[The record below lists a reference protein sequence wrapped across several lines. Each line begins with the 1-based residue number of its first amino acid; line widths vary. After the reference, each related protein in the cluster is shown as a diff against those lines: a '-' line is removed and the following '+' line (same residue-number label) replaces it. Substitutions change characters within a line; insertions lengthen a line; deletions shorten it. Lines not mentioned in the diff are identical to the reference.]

1 MAPSY
6 KVGARGEGAVTALLD
21 LVNRN
26 RTKQDEEEKEFR
38 SFRNRLLEAGVKG
51 ELSGLQATDATV
63 SALLGGQPLPASPF
77 ERRPA
82 FDPSSLGVGEEA
94 SVPLPGGG
102 TRKYKGG
109 GGTTDLSALLGSLE
123 SQISEGGFQPTVR
136 LGASG
141 EVEGLTLAPN
151 PDIRKGKFEAQNALQ
166 LVDQIFQKAEELIP
180 PSGKG
185 PIAIGGGLARKVG
198 GAVGLDESTRA
209 FQQYKEGTLSLTI
222 RGLGE
227 RGVLT
232 DQDVARARKLLPDV
246 TDSAVV
252 RSTKKQALLELVR
265 SRLGTM
271 QGRTTTG
278 AAGSGGRSG
287 RLSTGLEWS
296 VD

>member
-1 MAPSY
+1 MAGF
-6 KVGARGEGAVTALLD
+6 KVGGGVEGVATALLD
-21 LVNRN
+21 IAQRN
-26 RTKQDEEEKEFR
+26 RAKQDEEDKEFR
-38 SFRNRLLEAGVKG
+38 AFRQKRIEATYAAALEGKIPGIQVNPEATTALLEGRSYTG
-51 ELSGLQATDATV
+51 
-63 SALLGGQPLPASPF
+63 SPF
-77 ERRPA
+77 TTRPA
-82 FDPSSLGVGEEA
+82 FDPSTLGPGEEA

-123 SQISEGGFQPTVR
+123 GPISEGGFQPTVR

-141 EVEGLTLAPN
+141 EIEGVTLAPN
-151 PDIRKGKFEAQNALQ
+151 PDIRKGKFEAQNALG
-166 LVDQIFQKAEELIP
+166 LIDQIFEKADELIP
-180 PSGKG
+180 PSGRG
-185 PIAIGGGLARKVG
+185 PVAIGGGLVRKVG

-246 TDSAVV
+246 TDSTVV
-252 RSTKKQALLELVR
+252 RQTKKQALRELLQN
-265 SRLGTM
+265 RLNQM
-271 QGRTTTG
+271 QGRTT
-278 AAGSGGRSG
+278 SGNNGRSG
-287 RLSTGLEWS
+287 RLSTGLTWS